1 MEGAAGNKKAAKQN
15 AAKLMLD
22 VLDGRAK
29 VRVHKI
35 WRKEDNFFVYVL
47 NSVADPDLN
56 LVPDPHVF
64 GPPGSGSITVVRGVD
79 PDPSIKK

>member
-1 MEGAAGNKKAAKQN
+1 MLVLIISFVQVTLWDGSRVEGAAGNKKAAKQN

-35 WRKEDNFFVYVL
+35 WRKE
-47 NSVADPDLN
+47 
-56 LVPDPHVF
+56 
-64 GPPGSGSITVVRGVD
+64 G
-79 PDPSIKK
+79 

>member
-29 VRVHKI
+29 VGI
-35 WRKEDNFFVYVL
+35 
-47 NSVADPDLN
+47 
-56 LVPDPHVF
+56 
-64 GPPGSGSITVVRGVD
+64 
-79 PDPSIKK
+79 

>member
-1 MEGAAGNKKAAKQN
+1 MLILIITFFQVTLWDGSRVEGAAGNKKAAKQN

-35 WRKEDNFFVYVL
+35 WRKE
-47 NSVADPDLN
+47 
-56 LVPDPHVF
+56 
-64 GPPGSGSITVVRGVD
+64 G
-79 PDPSIKK
+79 